1 MIDLDHAATTR
12 LYPEALEA
20 MLPWLTDDYAN
31 ASGAYGAARRARQA
45 VDDARASIAGAIG
58 AKPGEIYFT
67 SGGTEADNWA
77 LFGTVSAHAD
87 RPRVVTSAIEHHAI
101 LESCAALKA
110 RGITVDDLSVDSQ
123 GRVLTGELKRLAE
136 EGARP
141 ALVSVMLANNEV
153 GTLQPVERIAAL
165 AHSMGALM
173 HTDAVQA
180 VGHMPVNVDA
190 LGVDLMSLS
199 AHKFGG
205 PKGIGALYIRDGT
218 RIDRYLYGGAQEM
231 GMRAGTENVA
241 AIVGMRRALE
251 ISLSHMPENTEKVTA
266 MRDRLQHDI
275 LTRIPTAHINAA
287 KAERLPGH
295 LHISLDGLS
304 SSLVLMRLDMMGI
317 AASLGSACAS
327 GATARSHVLRAMGRS
342 KDGQADIRLTLGAD
356 NTPED
361 LEAVVRALER
371 IAIRSRP

>member
-361 LEAVVRALER
+361 LEAVVRTLER